1 MRIQYP
7 SPSGITNYR
16 VTTPPPANRSIG
28 TQELSPRMTNAE
40 LATAIDYAANRC
52 GQPYTGGFAT
62 SSTDLGKE
70 FLNHLKCLLA
80 IQRERAALL
89 ETSETK

>member
-7 SPSGITNYR
+7 SPSDTTNYR
-16 VTTPPPANRSIG
+16 VTTPPPVIRSTVIQG
-28 TQELSPRMTNAE
+28 LSTRMTNAE
-40 LATAIDYAANRC
+40 LAAAIDYATDRC
-52 GQPYTGGFAT
+52 GRPYTGGFAT